1 MCQTLHTE
9 TEIQSHLKALKEKQV
24 LKSKGLNETIPTGME
39 IVDHRQDG
47 SRSLER
53 ECTIT

>member
-9 TEIQSHLKALKEKQV
+9 TEIQSRLKALKEKQV